1 MPHKGF
7 ITQALAILLRSPLPS
22 REIEERLGEFK
33 IAKRAEAT
41 APGGPS
47 TLVAY
52 RPDVN
57 GYVLIDVVDVRWP
70 NRMGDPKT
78 EPEVFA
84 AWASGD
90 FGPGAWPGGLERAC
104 QHSWVWPEGRSVPL
118 QHQSFIRIR
127 CSYVFGAGPEAPLMP
142 SDYRPRQELEFVTR
156 IAAALVRVPEA
167 ICYFNPNGECVRDA
181 RGFLDSLSYHASA
194 RLMPLDLWSNI
205 RLFRLNDTPPEWTF
219 MDTVGMSQLDAPDHE
234 ACYQSDAY
242 EPAEVGNFLRNA
254 SSYVVEHGPVI
265 RSGDTMDG
273 PGDVRWQG
281 FVIKE
286 GRMTPPRQVIR
297 WFPQDH
303 LRAPAGLTEA

>member
-7 ITQALAILLRSPLPS
+7 ITQTLAILLRKPLPS

-33 IAKRAEAT
+33 IARHAEAS

-47 TLVAY
+47 TLIAY

-57 GYVLIDVVDVRWP
+57 GYVLIDLVDEQWP
-70 NRMGDPKT
+70 DRMGDPEA

-90 FGPGAWPGGLERAC
+90 FGPGAWPGALERAC
-104 QHSWVWPEGRSVPL
+104 QHSWVWPEGRSLPL
-118 QHQSFIRIR
+118 QHRSFIRIR
-127 CSYVFGAGPEAPLMP
+127 CSYVLGAGPEAPLMP

-156 IAAALVRVPEA
+156 VAAALVHLPEA
-167 ICYFNPNGECVRDA
+167 ICYFNPTGECVRDA
-181 RGFLDSLSYHASA
+181 NRVLESLRYHASA
-194 RLMPLDLWSNI
+194 RLMPLNLWSNI
-205 RLFRLNDTPPEWTF
+205 RLFKLSDTQPVWTL
-219 MDTVGMSQLDAPDHE
+219 MDMVGMSQLDAPDHE
-234 ACYQSDAY
+234 ACYQSNAY
-242 EPAEVGNFLRNA
+242 EPAEVGNFRCNA

-273 PGDVRWQG
+273 PDNVRWQAFMIEKG
-281 FVIKE
+281 H
-286 GRMTPPRQVIR
+286 MTPPRPVIR

-303 LRAPAGLTEA
+303 RTPPAELTDT

>member
-7 ITQALAILLRSPLPS
+7 ITQTLAILLRKPPPS
-22 REIEERLGEFK
+22 RKIEERLGEFK
-33 IAKRAEAT
+33 IARHVEASE
-41 APGGPS
+41 PGGPS
-47 TLVAY
+47 TLIAY

-57 GYVLIDVVDVRWP
+57 GYVLIDMVDGQWP
-70 NRMGDPKT
+70 DRMGDPKA

-90 FGPGAWPGGLERAC
+90 FGPGTWPGALERAC
-104 QHSWVWPEGRSVPL
+104 LHSWVWPEGRSVPL
-118 QHQSFIRIR
+118 QHQSFVRIR

-156 IAAALVRVPEA
+156 IAAALVRLPEA

-181 RGFLDSLSYHASA
+181 SRVLESLSYHASA

-205 RLFRLNDTPPEWTF
+205 RVFKFNEMQPEWTV
-219 MDTVGMSQLDAPDHE
+219 MDTVGMSQLDVPDHE
-234 ACYQSDAY
+234 AFYQSNAY
-242 EPAEVGNFLRNA
+242 EPTEVGNFLRNA

-273 PGDVRWQG
+273 PDNVRWQA
-281 FVIKE
+281 FMIEK
-286 GRMTPPRQVIR
+286 GRMTPPRPVIR

-303 LRAPAGLTEA
+303 RTPPAELTDT